1 MHHALSHASILVQ
14 PVAIDRRCACS
25 SAPGWTRRKTVL
37 FVVAT
42 NAILW
47 GAIIF
52 VGKQF
57 I

>member
-1 MHHALSHASILVQ
+1 MLDP
-14 PVAIDRRCACS
+14 PVAIDQRRAYIT
-25 SAPGWTRRKTVL
+25 APRWTLRKAVF

-57 I
+57 V

>member
-1 MHHALSHASILVQ
+1 MLDQ
-14 PVAIDRRCACS
+14 PVAIDRRCACIT
-25 SAPGWTRRKTVL
+25 APRWSLRKAVF

-47 GAIIF
+47 SAIIF

-57 I
+57 V

>member
-1 MHHALSHASILVQ
+1 MLVQ
-14 PVAIDRRCACS
+14 PVAVDQRCARS

>member
-1 MHHALSHASILVQ
+1 MHHAPSHASILVQ
-14 PVAIDRRCACS
+14 PVAVDRRCACS
-25 SAPGWTRRKTVL
+25 SAPGWTRGKAVL

>member
-1 MHHALSHASILVQ
+1 MHYAPSYAPMLDR
-14 PVAIDRRCACS
+14 PVAVGRRCACTT
-25 SAPGWTRRKTVL
+25 APRWTRRKAVL

>member
-1 MHHALSHASILVQ
+1 MHHSLPHAPMLDQ
-14 PVAIDRRCACS
+14 PVAIDQRRAYIT
-25 SAPGWTRRKTVL
+25 APRWTLRKAVF

-57 I
+57 V

>member
-1 MHHALSHASILVQ
+1 MHHAPPHAPTFDQLVA
-14 PVAIDRRCACS
+14 VDRRCAYIT
-25 SAPGWTRRKTVL
+25 APRWSLRKAVF

-57 I
+57 V

>member
-1 MHHALSHASILVQ
+1 MLDR
-14 PVAIDRRCACS
+14 PVAIDRPCACIT
-25 SAPGWTRRKTVL
+25 APRWSLRKAVF

-47 GAIIF
+47 SAIIF

-57 I
+57 V